1 MNGFVILDK
10 KAGFTS
16 FQSAA
21 FIKRIYNEK
30 KTGHTG
36 TLDPMATGVLPVA
49 LGAATRLIDFLPNH
63 DKAYLARFRLGITT
77 DTLDA
82 TGTVTETRPV
92 TASKDDVQAILPRF
106 LGEQQQIP
114 PMYSALK
121 MDGKRLYELARKGK
135 EVERAA
141 RWIHIFSIALT
152 EQTDENEYEIAVD
165 CSKGTYIRSLVA
177 DVGEALGC
185 GAALTFLRRTRAN
198 GFCVEDARTEEELA
212 KDPAAALLP
221 ADTPFSAFRA
231 VTVTE
236 KQAVRFYNGGALL
249 RDRLKILTE
258 PAVYR
263 VYGPDGAFLGLGE
276 VHSEESAELTAIRVI
291 HQ

>member
-21 FIKRIYNEK
+21 FIKRLYNEK

-49 LGAATRLIDFLPNH
+49 LGAATRLIDFLPNN
-63 DKAYLARFRLGITT
+63 DKAYLARFRLGLTT
-77 DTLDA
+77 DTLDI
-82 TGTVTETRPV
+82 TGKVTETRAV
-92 TASKDDVQAILPRF
+92 TVSKDDVQAILPRF

-121 MDGKRLYELARKGK
+121 LDGKRLYELARKGK

-141 RWIHIFSIALT
+141 RWITVFSIAFT
-152 EQTDENEYEIAVD
+152 GQTGEDEYEIAVD
-165 CSKGTYIRSLVA
+165 CSKGTYIRSLVS
-177 DVGEALGC
+177 DVGKALGC
-185 GAALTFLRRTRAN
+185 GATLTYLRRTKAN
-198 GFCVEDARTEEELA
+198 GFMIEDAKTEEELA

-221 ADTPFSAFRA
+221 ADAPFSAFPA
-231 VTVTE
+231 VTVSE
-236 KQAVRFYNGGALL
+236 KQAVRFHNGGALL
-249 RDRLKILTE
+249 RDRLKITTQ

-263 VYGPDGAFLGLGE
+263 VYAPDETFLGLGE
-276 VHSEESAELTAIRVI
+276 VSSEESAELTAIRVL

>member
-1 MNGFVILDK
+1 MNGFVVLDK

-21 FIKRIYNEK
+21 FIKKLYNEK

-49 LGAATRLIDFLPNH
+49 LGAATRLIDFLPNS

-77 DTLDA
+77 DTLDV

-92 TASKDDVQAILPRF
+92 TVSEDDIQALLPRF
-106 LGEQQQIP
+106 LGEQQQVP

-141 RWIHIFSIALT
+141 RWIRIFSLT
-152 EQTDENEYEIAVD
+152 LTGQTGENEYEIAVD
-165 CSKGTYIRSLVA
+165 CSKGTYVRSLVA
-177 DVGEALGC
+177 DIGEHLGC
-185 GAALTFLRRTRAN
+185 GAALTFLRRTKAN
-198 GFCVEDARTEEELA
+198 GFVIEDARTEEALA
-212 KDPAAALLP
+212 EDPAAALLP
-221 ADTPFSAFRA
+221 ADAPFSALPA
-231 VTVTE
+231 VTVSE
-236 KQAVRFYNGGALL
+236 KQAIRFSNGGALL
-249 RDRLKILTE
+249 RDRLKIRTT
-258 PAVYR
+258 PAIYR
-263 VYGPDGAFLGLGE
+263 VYAPNDAFLGLGE
-276 VHSEESAELTAIRVI
+276 VHSEEAAELTAIRI
-291 HQ
+291 LHQ